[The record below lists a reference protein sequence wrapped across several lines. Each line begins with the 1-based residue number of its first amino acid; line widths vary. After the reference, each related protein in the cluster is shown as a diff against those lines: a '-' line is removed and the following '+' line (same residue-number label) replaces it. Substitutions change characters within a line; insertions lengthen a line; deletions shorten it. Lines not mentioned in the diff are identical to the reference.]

1 MEHINLQPDS
11 VQTLLCSH
19 DYEQQIQ
26 SHLLLYERTAK
37 ASPHSD
43 LTAQPPPVEGW
54 GVAFMWP
61 QNFRARLIFH
71 SKLQNSWCCS
81 HPEHSHHLW
90 HSSRNMP
97 WQGKEDSLPCLFMN
111 ICERSTAS
119 KRADN
124 TTFKLGRQIALIPR
138 NKKNNKALKIH
149 TSTTL
154 LPALFVCHYFPP
166 HRLSGTQHLPY
177 YKPDTAYKWLQRHPH
192 CASTEWTWVTNLQQL
207 SCSQKEGTKTKLI
220 NFGN

>member
-90 HSSRNMP
+90 HSSRNTP

-166 HRLSGTQHLPY
+166 HRLSGTQTPPLLQTRHCLQVASEASSLCLHWMNLS
-177 YKPDTAYKWLQRHPH
+177 DQLTAIIMQPKGRNKNQ
-192 CASTEWTWVTNLQQL
+192 VN
-207 SCSQKEGTKTKLI
+207 KLW
-220 NFGN
+220 